1 MTVAGV
7 ELAAG
12 TVALLVLAGFV
23 AGWVDAVVGGGGLVQ
38 LPALLLVPGMS
49 PVQALA
55 TNKLAGIMGT
65 SVSAATY
72 YRRVHPDLRTAGPM
86 AFAALAGAA
95 GGAALASW
103 LPPGVF
109 RPVILVALV
118 LVATYTVARPRV
130 GRATELRW
138 TGRRHLAAAL
148 ALGALIGCYD
158 GLLGP
163 GTGTFLVIALVAV
176 LGYAF
181 LEASANAKI
190 VNAATNLGALAVFAV
205 QGAPLWKV
213 GLMVGVANIAGAY
226 LGARMAVARGSAFVR
241 IVFIAIVGALIARL
255 AWSLLA

>member
-1 MTVAGV
+1 MTSGGV
-7 ELAAG
+7 EIAGATVLLLA
-12 TVALLVLAGFV
+12 LAGFV

-55 TNKLAGIMGT
+55 TNKIAGIMGT

-72 YRRVHPDLRTAGPM
+72 YRRVQPDLRTAAPM
-86 AFAALAGAA
+86 AAVALVGAA
-95 GGAALASW
+95 GGAALASL
-103 LPPGVF
+103 LPAEVF

-118 LVATYTVARPRV
+118 GVAAYTIARPDV
-130 GRATELRW
+130 GRATALRW
-138 TGRRHLAAAL
+138 TGRRHLGAAL
-148 ALGALIGCYD
+148 GLGLAIGCYD

-190 VNAATNLGALAVFAV
+190 VNVATNLGALIVFAAH
-205 QGAPLWKV
+205 GAPLWKL
-213 GLMVGVANIAGAY
+213 GLVVGVANIAGAY

-241 IVFIAIVGALIARL
+241 VVFVVVVGVLIVRLGWSIVG
-255 AWSLLA
+255 